1 MSFRFYR
8 DNYDADHIQNE
19 NENIRQLTFRLLDEK
34 NIVSSRIFRPSRN
47 SVKVMFATDED
58 VNKVMKNSN
67 YFIES
72 GLHPRLSMG
81 LKASRTIFCTGFDNA
96 IFRYTSREMQN
107 HLENQAWEIAG
118 IYFMKKVRAIKIEF
132 LSKHMAEKFLK
143 NVNTNILGITLLQ
156 EHKEREVDPIIKQ
169 CWECGMI
176 NPDHSSKCCPN
187 GPPICLKCGSKEHK
201 FFECS
206 IPRRRD
212 ELNNQHKQAQYC
224 ASCRVKEDHT
234 TLDYSY
240 CPTRREIIRERA
252 RVAREKSKKENEGNE
267 RDLNLIKSVFEFS
280 NYKTWPALQTKQ
292 QITTS
297 ALISMALMD
306 EAVSPGS
313 FQKNLKKGCEDNGLP
328 VIKYTPGK
336 NTAREFFNNLCG
348 VGTSGATVMQGGT
361 HQSGAQTQG
370 QGGAIPRTYYT
381 EEVGGQL
388 GVSKAP
394 QLSKY
399 CRDQLRGGK
408 KARQIH
414 QEWLEGSDHSAT
426 DTDKKVNNKDK
437 PYQIRINTKQNTDR
451 TSRNRDGAEGGHA
464 PEILRSVQKSPIDT
478 VGIRSL
484 LDLDDTDVQS
494 SLDSEVN
501 INISHLPDSYY
512 NITDIQDVGE
522 WDDME
527 DGHSETDYSIM
538 QTQSQ
543 LLDDAVNQLKLGNKE
558 AAFGLFRE
566 YGKMGKKM

>member
-1 MSFRFYR
+1 MFS
-8 DNYDADHIQNE
+8 
-19 NENIRQLTFRLLDEK
+19 EK
-34 NIVSSRIFRPSRN
+34 
-47 SVKVMFATDED
+47 
-58 VNKVMKNSN
+58 
-67 YFIES
+67 
-72 GLHPRLSMG
+72 
-81 LKASRTIFCTGFDNA
+81 
-96 IFRYTSREMQN
+96 
-107 HLENQAWEIAG
+107 LE
-118 IYFMKKVRAIKIEF
+118 
-132 LSKHMAEKFLK
+132 
-143 NVNTNILGITLLQ
+143 
-156 EHKEREVDPIIKQ
+156 
-169 CWECGMI
+169 
-176 NPDHSSKCCPN
+176 
-187 GPPICLKCGSKEHK
+187 
-201 FFECS
+201 
-206 IPRRRD
+206 
-212 ELNNQHKQAQYC
+212 
-224 ASCRVKEDHT
+224 
-234 TLDYSY
+234 
-240 CPTRREIIRERA
+240 
-252 RVAREKSKKENEGNE
+252 
-267 RDLNLIKSVFEFS
+267 
-280 NYKTWPALQTKQ
+280 
-292 QITTS
+292 
-297 ALISMALMD
+297 
-306 EAVSPGS
+306 
-313 FQKNLKKGCEDNGLP
+313 KGCEYNGLP

-451 TSRNRDGAEGGHA
+451 TSQNRDGAEGGHA

-512 NITDIQDVGE
+512 NITDIQDAGE

-527 DGHSETDYSIM
+527 DGHSETDYSIT

-543 LLDDAVNQLKLGNKE
+543 LFDDAVNQLKLGNKE

-566 YGKMGKKM
+566 YGKMGKKF

>member
-1 MSFRFYR
+1 
-8 DNYDADHIQNE
+8 
-19 NENIRQLTFRLLDEK
+19 
-34 NIVSSRIFRPSRN
+34 
-47 SVKVMFATDED
+47 
-58 VNKVMKNSN
+58 
-67 YFIES
+67 
-72 GLHPRLSMG
+72 
-81 LKASRTIFCTGFDNA
+81 
-96 IFRYTSREMQN
+96 
-107 HLENQAWEIAG
+107 
-118 IYFMKKVRAIKIEF
+118 
-132 LSKHMAEKFLK
+132 
-143 NVNTNILGITLLQ
+143 
-156 EHKEREVDPIIKQ
+156 
-169 CWECGMI
+169 
-176 NPDHSSKCCPN
+176 
-187 GPPICLKCGSKEHK
+187 
-201 FFECS
+201 
-206 IPRRRD
+206 
-212 ELNNQHKQAQYC
+212 
-224 ASCRVKEDHT
+224 
-234 TLDYSY
+234 
-240 CPTRREIIRERA
+240 
-252 RVAREKSKKENEGNE
+252 
-267 RDLNLIKSVFEFS
+267 
-280 NYKTWPALQTKQ
+280 
-292 QITTS
+292 
-297 ALISMALMD
+297 MALMD

-313 FQKNLKKGCEDNGLP
+313 FQKDLKKGCEDNGLP

-394 QLSKY
+394 HLSKY
-399 CRDQLRGGK
+399 CRDQLRGGN

-451 TSRNRDGAEGGHA
+451 TSQNRDGAEGGHA

-512 NITDIQDVGE
+512 NITAIQDAGE

-527 DGHSETDYSIM
+527 DGHSETDYNM
-538 QTQSQ
+538 TQTQSQ
-543 LLDDAVNQLKLGNKE
+543 LFDDAVNQLKLGNKE
-558 AAFGLFRE
+558 AFFGLFRE
-566 YGKMGKKM
+566 YGKMAKKL